1 MKFILKKMKKWNT
14 FYLLLVVVLAIV
26 ILKTSC
32 MEDQKQDE
40 ATLKSKAVLENISE
54 RKSVRKY
61 LSKSVE
67 EDKIDAMLKAGMAAP
82 SGMDRRPWEFVV
94 VTDRVALDSMA
105 AKLPYAKMLT
115 SVPLAIV
122 VCGDTTLSSYWYLDC
137 SAATQNILLAAEAL
151 GLGAVW
157 TAAYP
162 YEDRIDVVRQN
173 TGLPENI
180 VPLCVIPIGYP
191 DGPQKAKDKFDSKR
205 VQGIHTKPLLYHCA
219 RIHTDF
225 LPCIDKACTY
235 MSVYPVFLLCL

>member
-1 MKFILKKMKKWNT
+1 MRKFNT
-14 FYLLLVVVLAIV
+14 FYLLLAVVLVIV

-32 MEDQKQDE
+32 MGEQKQDE
-40 ATLKSKAVLENISE
+40 ATLKSKAVLENIAE

-61 LSKSVE
+61 LNRSVE
-67 EDKIDAMLKAGMAAP
+67 EDKIDAMVKAGMAAP

-94 VTDRVALDSMA
+94 VTDREVLDSMA

-115 SVPLAIV
+115 GAPLAIV
-122 VCGDTTLSSYWYLDC
+122 VCGDTTRSSYWYLDC
-137 SAATQNILLAAEAL
+137 SAATQNVLLAAEAL

-173 TGLPENI
+173 TGLPEHI

-191 DGPQKAKDKFDSKR
+191 DGPQKVKDKFDPQR
-205 VQGIHTKPLLYHCA
+205 VHRNKY
-219 RIHTDF
+219 
-225 LPCIDKACTY
+225 
-235 MSVYPVFLLCL
+235 

>member
-1 MKFILKKMKKWNT
+1 MKKWNT

-32 MEDQKQDE
+32 MGDQKQDE
-40 ATLKSKAVLENISE
+40 TTLKSKAVLENIAE

-61 LSKSVE
+61 LNKSVE
-67 EDKIDAMLKAGMAAP
+67 EDKIEAMVKAGMAAP

-94 VTDRVALDSMA
+94 VTDREALDSMA

-115 SVPLAIV
+115 NAPLAIV
-122 VCGDTTLSSYWYLDC
+122 VCGDTTRSSYWYLDC
-137 SAATQNILLAAEAL
+137 SAATQNVLLAAEAL

-191 DGPQKAKDKFDSKR
+191 DGPQKAKDKFDLQR
-205 VQGIHTKPLLYHCA
+205 VHRNKY
-219 RIHTDF
+219 
-225 LPCIDKACTY
+225 
-235 MSVYPVFLLCL
+235 

>member
-1 MKFILKKMKKWNT
+1 MKKWNT

-32 MEDQKQDE
+32 MGDQKQDE
-40 ATLKSKAVLENISE
+40 TTLKSKAVLENIAE

-61 LSKSVE
+61 LNKSVE
-67 EDKIDAMLKAGMAAP
+67 EDKIDAMVKAGMAAP

-94 VTDRVALDSMA
+94 VTDREALDSMA

-115 SVPLAIV
+115 NAPLAIV
-122 VCGDTTLSSYWYLDC
+122 VCGDTTRSSYWYLDC
-137 SAATQNILLAAEAL
+137 SAATQNVLLAAEAL

-162 YEDRIDVVRQN
+162 YEDRSDVVRQN

-191 DGPQKAKDKFDSKR
+191 DGPQKAKDKFDLQR
-205 VQGIHTKPLLYHCA
+205 VHRNKY
-219 RIHTDF
+219 
-225 LPCIDKACTY
+225 
-235 MSVYPVFLLCL
+235 

>member
-1 MKFILKKMKKWNT
+1 MKKWNT

-32 MEDQKQDE
+32 MGDQKQDE
-40 ATLKSKAVLENISE
+40 TALKSKAVLENIAE

-61 LSKSVE
+61 LNKSVE
-67 EDKIDAMLKAGMAAP
+67 EDKIDAMVKAGMAAP

-94 VTDRVALDSMA
+94 VTDREALDSMA

-115 SVPLAIV
+115 NAPLAIV
-122 VCGDTTLSSYWYLDC
+122 VCGDTTRSSYWYLDC
-137 SAATQNILLAAEAL
+137 SAATQNVLLAAEAL

-191 DGPQKAKDKFDSKR
+191 DGPQKAKDKFDPQR
-205 VQGIHTKPLLYHCA
+205 VHRNKY
-219 RIHTDF
+219 
-225 LPCIDKACTY
+225 
-235 MSVYPVFLLCL
+235 

>member
-122 VCGDTTLSSYWYLDC
+122 VCGDRRF
-137 SAATQNILLAAEAL
+137 
-151 GLGAVW
+151 
-157 TAAYP
+157 P
-162 YEDRIDVVRQN
+162 
-173 TGLPENI
+173 
-180 VPLCVIPIGYP
+180 PIGTWIARRQRRIYCWQLRLW
-191 DGPQKAKDKFDSKR
+191 GLVLCGRRLILMK
-205 VQGIHTKPLLYHCA
+205 IELMLYG
-219 RIHTDF
+219 RIRDYQR
-225 LPCIDKACTY
+225 I
-235 MSVYPVFLLCL
+235 

>member
-1 MKFILKKMKKWNT
+1 MKKWNT

-32 MEDQKQDE
+32 MGDQKQDE
-40 ATLKSKAVLENISE
+40 TTLKSKAVLENIAE

-61 LSKSVE
+61 LNKSVE
-67 EDKIDAMLKAGMAAP
+67 EDKIDAMVKAGMAAP
-82 SGMDRRPWEFVV
+82 SGMDRRPLEFVV
-94 VTDRVALDSMA
+94 VTDREALDSMA

-115 SVPLAIV
+115 NAPLAIV
-122 VCGDTTLSSYWYLDC
+122 VCGDTTRSSYWYLDC
-137 SAATQNILLAAEAL
+137 SAATQNVLLAAEAL

-162 YEDRIDVVRQN
+162 YEDRIDAVRQN

-191 DGPQKAKDKFDSKR
+191 DGPQKAKDKFDLQR
-205 VQGIHTKPLLYHCA
+205 VHRNKY
-219 RIHTDF
+219 
-225 LPCIDKACTY
+225 
-235 MSVYPVFLLCL
+235 

>member
-1 MKFILKKMKKWNT
+1 MKKWNT

-32 MEDQKQDE
+32 MGDQKQDE
-40 ATLKSKAVLENISE
+40 TTLKSKAVLENIAE
-54 RKSVRKY
+54 RKSVRKN
-61 LSKSVE
+61 LNKSVE
-67 EDKIDAMLKAGMAAP
+67 EDKIDAMVKAGMAAP
-82 SGMDRRPWEFVV
+82 SGMDRRPWELVV
-94 VTDRVALDSMA
+94 VTDREALDSMA

-115 SVPLAIV
+115 NAPLAIV
-122 VCGDTTLSSYWYLDC
+122 VCGDTTRSSYWYLDC
-137 SAATQNILLAAEAL
+137 SAATQNVLLAAEAL

-191 DGPQKAKDKFDSKR
+191 DGPQKAKDKFDPQR
-205 VQGIHTKPLLYHCA
+205 VHRNKY
-219 RIHTDF
+219 
-225 LPCIDKACTY
+225 
-235 MSVYPVFLLCL
+235 